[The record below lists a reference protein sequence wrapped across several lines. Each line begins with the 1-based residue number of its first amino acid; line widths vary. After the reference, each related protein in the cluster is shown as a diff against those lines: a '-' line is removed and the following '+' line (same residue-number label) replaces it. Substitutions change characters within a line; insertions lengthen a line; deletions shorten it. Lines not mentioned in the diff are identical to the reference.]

1 MVGVMVITEKVEV
14 LAEIRLEE
22 QQKGTGLAL
31 DVPSYK
37 IPGSRVSEV
46 IG

>member
-1 MVGVMVITEKVEV
+1 MVITEKVEV

-31 DVPSYK
+31 DVPIKYQGAGCLK
-37 IPGSRVSEV
+37 
-46 IG
+46 